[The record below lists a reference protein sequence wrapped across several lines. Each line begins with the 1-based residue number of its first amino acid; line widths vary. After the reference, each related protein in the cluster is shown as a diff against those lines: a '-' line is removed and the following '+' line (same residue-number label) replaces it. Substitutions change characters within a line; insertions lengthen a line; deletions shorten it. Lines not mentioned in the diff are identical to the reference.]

1 MLKWSV
7 FASAGHRGQQTLFD
21 YVKRKKQSFNDGD
34 DNASVGSST
43 TQGQTQ
49 QQGKFVM
56 HFLEQAQLVP
66 IWGDKHSH
74 LLQLKMVCLAH
85 QQPPSDIASGSN
97 EKPVPPSQSTVQF
110 PPLVGT
116 KKRYFNP
123 DWFKMYSWLE
133 YSVEKDAAFCF
144 PCRHF
149 STKSGRAEDTFTK
162 KGFRNWK
169 KATGKEGILIGHA
182 SCLTHIQ
189 AVSSWYEYKQNE
201 EHGTSVASRL
211 DSARNEHI
219 RLNRHYLQSVAEVI
233 LLCSHLEIALWGHES
248 NDSLN
253 KDNFG
258 EILQV
263 VAKHDLVVEQRLE
276 QRQRNATYLSPE
288 IQNMLL
294 HIMGDVLRKLI
305 SDSVWQAGFFSLL
318 ADESKDASMK
328 EQLAIIVMYV
338 DEKLSF
344 MSDSL
349 HYGGNKSD
357 SWEFESIGWVLHL
370 SYLRNMMELPSW
382 VECTLEVE
390 INIYRA
396 SSWQKKSQVNW
407 MLLTQSITAK

>member
-1 MLKWSV
+1 
-7 FASAGHRGQQTLFD
+7 
-21 YVKRKKQSFNDGD
+21 
-34 DNASVGSST
+34 
-43 TQGQTQ
+43 
-49 QQGKFVM
+49 
-56 HFLEQAQLVP
+56 
-66 IWGDKHSH
+66 
-74 LLQLKMVCLAH
+74 MVCLAH

-97 EKPVPPSQSTVQF
+97 KKPVPPSQSTVQF

-169 KATGKEGILIGHA
+169 KATGKEDILIGHA

-233 LLCSHLEIALWGHES
+233 LLCSHLEIALQGHDES

-253 KDNFG
+253 KGNFC
-258 EILQV
+258 EIV
-263 VAKHDLVVEQRLE
+263 KQRLE
-276 QRQRNATYLSPE
+276 QGPQNATYLSPE

-294 HIMGDVLRKLI
+294 RIMGDMLRKLI
-305 SDSVWQAGFFSLL
+305 SDSVRQVGFFSLL
-318 ADESKDASMK
+318 ADVSKDASKK
-328 EQLAIIVMYV
+328 EQLAIVVRYV
-338 DEKLSF
+338 DEKAIIHERVLTF
-344 MSDSL
+344 VEATNLTAESL
-349 HYGGNKSD
+349 T
-357 SWEFESIGWVLHL
+357 
-370 SYLRNMMELPSW
+370 SYLIS
-382 VECTLEVE
+382 TLTEHGLDPAF
-390 INIYRA
+390 IA
-396 SSWQKKSQVNW
+396 SRGYDGASVMSETCSGVQQ
-407 MLLTQSITAK
+407 